1 MIQPKNFF
9 LLRQPT
15 YSINTLFQ
23 FYNRLAGEELSK
35 HTGRNGEF
43 IATSLSD
50 LLRQH
55 YNDPVAQQAIFV
67 ASPAL
72 YERFQRWLSGDI
84 LPEQDKLLITLHK
97 YLIRMCS
104 RPTPYGL
111 FAGCTVGHFGEHTQF
126 RAGTATTLR
135 THTRMDMDCLLAIC
149 QWLSSQPIIRT
160 QLRLFPNSSLYPIG
174 SSLRYIEQQ
183 FDNKQRSY
191 FISVAEAELHLT
203 TVLEAARTGATIQE
217 LATTLTT
224 LNIDQREAVSF
235 VEQLIEGQLLSFE
248 IEPTVTGLHYLN
260 RLTERMASLTGT
272 IEITEQLRQLQ
283 ASLQQPDRLLAYS
296 QVQEWFANHSI
307 RLPSADIVQADAFFD
322 NPTLQLSRHALQLV
336 QRDLEKLLVLNQSN
350 DSPDLDEFKRRFYN
364 RYEDEEVPL
373 ALVIDAESG
382 IGYGSGSTFGVGYAP
397 LIDDLTFVTSPVAQT
412 TTWDWWQTLVMD
424 KYTQALRTNRTAGA
438 IHEIVLTEDDLTY
451 ISSQAITPS
460 VPDSF
465 YAFGTLLA
473 SSAKAVDEGD
483 FQFNLVACKGPSAIN
498 LLSRFGEGNEP
509 LAQQIKQCALA
520 EENYHPDV
528 IIAEIVHLPEN
539 RVGNILIRP
548 TTHQYEIPY
557 MGQSSVEPD
566 YQIPLTDLLVSV
578 HYDETAQGRIILR
591 SKRLNKRIIP
601 RLSNAHNFSQGL
613 PIYRFLCDLQAQ
625 DSHLN
630 IAWNWGVLR
639 TQTYLPRV
647 RYRNII
653 VSRATWQL
661 ACTDLTPDNPLRLV
675 AQLTAAGLP
684 DQFVIA
690 QGDNELFISMHTPA
704 SLALLVQEIRRLTRA
719 GTSGHIKLVEFLSMP
734 DRSPLTNKRHHFTH
748 EVLIPFQN
756 VAAKPFPG
764 LSQSPGVLP
773 QRKFSIG
780 SEWFY
785 LKVYTGEKTSDT
797 LLTETIYPAV
807 KQLLKTQIIDEFFFV
822 RYKDSDAHLRLRFRG
837 NAHLE
842 FYHHVVRVM
851 EKALHEAIQS
861 GIVHSIKVDTYQ
873 RELERYGIEHMPLCE
888 TLFYYDSLST
898 LAFIARTGNE
908 FDENLRFAIAIRK
921 IDKLLVGAGLA
932 PDACLNITGELK
944 ERFFQEFG
952 GSSEL
957 RHQLNEKYRMYRP
970 LMDQALADDFPMAG
984 DLTNWEHL
992 QAELVQKLVRSSPNS
1007 QHLYTILSSV
1017 IHMLVNRLFPSKQ
1030 RAYELVLYHCLARH
1044 YDSLRARQAVVD
1056 A

>member
-1 MIQPKNFF
+1 MVQPKDFF
-9 LLRQPT
+9 ILRQPT
-15 YSINTLFQ
+15 YSLDHLLLV
-23 FYNRLAGEELSK
+23 YNQLA
-35 HTGRNGEF
+35 T
-43 IATSLSD
+43 TPLSD

-55 YNDPVAQQAIFV
+55 YQDPLAQQAIFV

-72 YERFQRWLSGDI
+72 YERFQRWLSGET

-111 FAGCTVGHFGEHTQF
+111 FAGCTVGSFGAQTQL
-126 RAGTATTLR
+126 RAGTTTTLQ
-135 THTRMDMDCLLAIC
+135 THTRIDMDCLLAIC
-149 QWLSSQPIIRT
+149 QWLSNQPIIRE

-183 FDNKQRSY
+183 FDHKQRSY
-191 FISVAEAELHLT
+191 FISVAEAEPHLT
-203 TVLEAARTGATIQE
+203 AVLEAARTGATIQE
-217 LATTLTT
+217 LATRLTT
-224 LNIDQREAVSF
+224 FNIDQHEAISF
-235 VEQLIEGQLLSFE
+235 VKQLIEGQLLSFE
-248 IEPTVTGLHYLN
+248 LEPTVTGLHYLN
-260 RLTERMASLTGT
+260 RLTARIASLSGT
-272 IEITEQLRQLQ
+272 TEITNHLRQLQ
-283 ASLQQPDRLLAYS
+283 TCLQQPDRLLAYA
-296 QVQEWFANHSI
+296 QVQAWFTDRGI
-307 RLPSADIVQADAFFD
+307 PLPSADIVQVDAFFD
-322 NPTLQLSRHALQLV
+322 NPALQLGKHALQLL
-336 QRDLEKLLVLNQSN
+336 QRDLEKLQVLNQPN
-350 DSPDLDEFKRRFYN
+350 KCPDLDEFKRRFYN

-373 ALVIDAESG
+373 ALAIDAESG
-382 IGYGSGSTFGVGYAP
+382 LGYGSGSTFGVGYAP
-397 LIDDLTFVTSPVAQT
+397 LIDDLTFATSPATQA

-424 KYTQALRTNRTAGA
+424 KYTQALRTTRTAGA
-438 IHEIVLTEDDLTY
+438 VHEIVLTEDDLTY
-451 ISSQAITPS
+451 INSQVITSS

-465 YAFGTLLA
+465 YVFGTLLA
-473 SSAKAVDEGD
+473 SSPNAVDEGD
-483 FQFNLVACKGPSAIN
+483 FKFNLLACKGPSAIN
-498 LLSRFGEGNEP
+498 LLSRFGEGHES
-509 LAQQIKQCALA
+509 LAQRLKQCALA
-520 EENYHPDV
+520 EENHHPDV

-578 HYDETAQGRIILR
+578 RYDQTAQGQIILR
-591 SKRLNKRIIP
+591 SRRLNKRIIP

-630 IAWNWGVLR
+630 IAWNWGILR

-653 VSRATWQL
+653 LSRATWQL
-661 ACTDLTPDNPLRLV
+661 ACNELTPDNPLRLV

-704 SLALLVQEIRRLTRA
+704 SLALLAQEIRRLTRA
-719 GTSGHIKLVEFLSMP
+719 DASGHIRLVEFLSMP
-734 DRSPLTNKRHHFTH
+734 DRSPLTSKRDHFTH
-748 EVLIPFQN
+748 ELLIPFKN
-756 VAAKPFPG
+756 LAAKSFSG
-764 LSQSPGVLP
+764 LSQSTGILP

-797 LLTETIYPAV
+797 LLTETIYPV
-807 KQLLKTQIIDEFFFV
+807 VQQLLKTHIIDEFFFV
-822 RYKDSDAHLRLRFRG
+822 RYKDTDSHLRLRFRG

-851 EKALHEAIQS
+851 EKALHEAIES

-873 RELERYGIEHMPLCE
+873 RELERYGLEHMPLCE

-908 FDENLRFAIAIRK
+908 FDENLRVAIAIRK
-921 IDKLLVGAGLA
+921 IDQLLVGAGLA
-932 PDACLNITGELK
+932 PDACLNILGELK

-952 GSSEL
+952 GSPEL
-957 RHQLNEKYRMYRP
+957 RHQLNEKYRTYRP
-970 LMDQALADDFPMAG
+970 LMDQALADDFPIAG
-984 DLTNWEHL
+984 DLTNWEHR
-992 QAELVQKLVRSSPNS
+992 QTELVQKLVHSLANS
-1007 QHLYTILSSV
+1007 HRLYAILSSV
-1017 IHMLVNRLFPSKQ
+1017 IHMMVNRLFPSKQ

-1044 YDSLRARQAVVD
+1044 YDSLRARQKVVD
-1056 A
+1056 P

>member
-1 MIQPKNFF
+1 MIQPKDFF

-15 YSINTLFQ
+15 YSIDLLIR
-23 FYNRLAGEELSK
+23 FYHQLTT
-35 HTGRNGEF
+35 H
-43 IATSLSD
+43 SLTD
-50 LLRQH
+50 LLRKH
-55 YNDPVAQQAIFV
+55 YQDPLAQQAIFV

-72 YERFQRWLSGDI
+72 YERFQRWLSGETI
-84 LPEQDKLLITLHK
+84 PEQEKLLITLHK
-97 YLIRMCS
+97 YLIRTCS

-111 FAGCTVGHFGEHTQF
+111 FAGCTVGYFDEQTQF
-126 RAGTATTLR
+126 RAGTAITLR
-135 THTRMDMDCLLAIC
+135 THTRIDMDCLLAIC
-149 QWLSSQPIIRT
+149 QWLIGQPPIRD

-183 FDNKQRSY
+183 VDDKRRNY
-191 FISVAEAELHLT
+191 FISVAEAEQHLMI
-203 TVLEAARTGATIQE
+203 VLETARSGATIQE
-217 LATTLTT
+217 LASQLTT
-224 LNIDQREAVSF
+224 LNIDAHEAVSF
-235 VEQLIEGQLLSFE
+235 IEQLIEGQLLTFE
-248 IEPTVTGLHYLN
+248 IEPAVTGLHYLD
-260 RLTERMASLTGT
+260 RLTERIAALVGTTG
-272 IEITEQLRQLQ
+272 ITDQLHQLQ
-283 ASLQQPDRLLAYS
+283 NSLHQPDRLLAYG
-296 QVQEWFANHSI
+296 QVQAWFVDRGI
-307 RLPSADIVQADAFFD
+307 RLPSADIVQVDTFFD
-322 NPTLQLSRHALQLV
+322 NPALQLGKHALHIL
-336 QRDLEKLLVLNQSN
+336 QRDLEKLLVLNQPN
-350 DSPDLDEFKRRFYN
+350 NSPDLDEFKRRFYN

-373 ALVIDAESG
+373 SLAIDAESG

-397 LIDDLTFVTSPVAQT
+397 LIDDLTFVTSPATQT

-438 IHEIVLTEDDLTY
+438 VHEIVLTEDELTY
-451 ISSQAITPS
+451 INSQAVTPS

-473 SSAKAVDEGD
+473 SSSKAIDEGD
-483 FQFNLVACKGPSAIN
+483 FQFNLLACKGPSAIN
-498 LLSRFGEGNEP
+498 LLSRFGEGNES
-509 LAQQIKQCALA
+509 LAQQIKQCALT

-557 MGQSSVEPD
+557 LGQSSVEPA
-566 YQIPLTDLLVSV
+566 YQIPLTDLRVSV
-578 HYDETAQGRIILR
+578 HYDQTAQGQIILR

-653 VSRATWQL
+653 ISRATWQL
-661 ACTDLTPDNPLRLV
+661 ACADLTPDNPLRLV

-704 SLALLVQEIRRLTRA
+704 SLALLAQEIRRLSHA
-719 GTSGHIKLVEFLSMP
+719 GSSGHIRLVEFLSMP
-734 DRSPLTNKRHHFTH
+734 DRSPLTSKRDHFTH
-748 EVLIPFQN
+748 EVIIPFQN
-756 VAAKPFPG
+756 AAAKPFPG
-764 LSQSPGVLP
+764 LSQSTGVLP

-785 LKVYTGEKTSDT
+785 LKVYTGEKTSDP
-797 LLTETIYPAV
+797 LLIETIYPVV
-807 KQLLKTQIIDEFFFV
+807 KQLLKTQIIDEFFFI
-822 RYKDSDAHLRLRFRG
+822 RYKDSDPHLRLRFRG

-851 EKALHEAIQS
+851 EKALHEAIES
-861 GIVHSIKVDTYQ
+861 GIVHSVQVDTYQ
-873 RELERYGIEHMPLCE
+873 RELERYGIEHMALCE

-898 LAFIARTGNE
+898 LAFIAHTGHE
-908 FDENLRFAIAIRK
+908 FDENLRVAMAIRK
-921 IDKLLVGAGLA
+921 IDQLLIGAGLT
-932 PDACLNITGELK
+932 PDACLKITGELK

-957 RHQLNEKYRMYRP
+957 RHQLNEKYRTYRP
-970 LMDQALADDFPMAG
+970 LMDQALASDFPIAI
-984 DLTNWEHL
+984 DLTDWEHR
-992 QAELVQKLVRSSPNS
+992 QTELVQKLVRSLANSPR
-1007 QHLYTILSSV
+1007 LYAILSSV

-1044 YDSLRARQAVVD
+1044 YDSIRARRTA
-1056 A
+1056 AGA

>member
-1 MIQPKNFF
+1 MIQPKDFF

-15 YSINTLFQ
+15 YSINTLSQ
-23 FYNRLAGEELSK
+23 FYYQLA
-35 HTGRNGEF
+35 TN
-43 IATSLSD
+43 SLTD
-50 LLRQH
+50 LLRKH
-55 YNDPVAQQAIFV
+55 YQDPLAQQAIFV

-72 YERFQRWLSGDI
+72 YERFQRWLSGEA

-111 FAGCTVGHFGEHTQF
+111 FAGCTVGHFGEQTQL
-126 RAGTATTLR
+126 RAGTTTTLR
-135 THTRMDMDCLLAIC
+135 THTRIDMDCLLAIC
-149 QWLSSQPIIRT
+149 QWLSNQPIIRE

-183 FDNKQRSY
+183 FDTKRRSY
-191 FISVAEAELHLT
+191 FISVAEAEQHLT

-217 LATTLTT
+217 LATKLTT
-224 LNIDQREAVSF
+224 LNIDQHEAVSF

-248 IEPTVTGLHYLN
+248 IEPTVTGLHFLN
-260 RLTERMASLTGT
+260 RLTERIASLTGT
-272 IEITEQLRQLQ
+272 ADITEHLYRLQ
-283 ASLQQPDRLLAYS
+283 KSLQQPDRLLAYS
-296 QVQEWFANHSI
+296 QVQDWFADRGI
-307 RLPSADIVQADAFFD
+307 RPPSADIVQVDAFFD
-322 NPTLQLSRHALQLV
+322 NPTLKLGKHALQLL
-336 QRDLEKLLVLNQSN
+336 QRDLEKLLVLNQPN

-373 ALVIDAESG
+373 ALAIDAESG
-382 IGYGSGSTFGVGYAP
+382 IGYGSSSTFGVGYAP
-397 LIDDLTFVTSPVAQT
+397 LIDDLTFVTSPPNQT

-424 KYTQALRTNRTAGA
+424 KYAHALRTNRTVGA
-438 IHEIVLTEDDLTY
+438 IHEIILTEDDLTH
-451 ISSQAITPS
+451 ISSHAAIPS

-473 SSAKAVDEGD
+473 SSSKAVDEGD
-483 FQFNLVACKGPSAIN
+483 FQFNLLACKGPSAIN

-509 LAQQIKQCALA
+509 LAQQIQQCAAA
-520 EENYHPDV
+520 EENYHSDV

-557 MGQSSVEPD
+557 LGQSSVEPD

-578 HYDETAQGRIILR
+578 HYDQTAKGRIILR

-613 PIYRFLCDLQAQ
+613 PIYRFLCDLQSQ

-647 RYRNII
+647 RYRNLII
-653 VSRATWQL
+653 SRATWQL
-661 ACTDLTPDNPLRLV
+661 ACNDLTPDNPLRLV

-704 SLALLVQEIRRLTRA
+704 SLALLAQEIHRQARA
-719 GTSGHIKLVEFLSMP
+719 GVSGHIRLVEFLSMP
-734 DRSPLTNKRHHFTH
+734 NRSPLTNKRDHFTH
-748 EVLIPFQN
+748 EVIIPFGN
-756 VAAKPFPG
+756 LSAKPFPG
-764 LSQSPGVLP
+764 LSQSMGVLP

-785 LKVYTGEKTSDT
+785 LKVYTGEKTSDI
-797 LLTETIYPAV
+797 LLTETIYPVV

-822 RYKDSDAHLRLRFRG
+822 RYKDTDTHLRLRFRG

-851 EKALHEAIQS
+851 EKALHQAIES
-861 GIVHSIKVDTYQ
+861 GIVHSVQVDTYQ
-873 RELERYGIEHMPLCE
+873 RELERYGKEHMPLCE

-898 LAFIARTGNE
+898 LAFIAHTGNE
-908 FDENLRFAIAIRK
+908 FDENLRVAIAIRK
-921 IDKLLVGAGLA
+921 IDQLLVGAGLA
-932 PDACLNITGELK
+932 PNACLKIVGELK

-957 RHQLNEKYRMYRP
+957 RHQLNEKYRTYRP
-970 LMDQALADDFPMAG
+970 LMDQALAADFPIAG
-984 DLTNWEHL
+984 DLTNWEHP
-992 QAELVQKLVRSSPNS
+992 QAELLQKLVRSLPNS
-1007 QHLYTILSSV
+1007 HRLYAILSSV
-1017 IHMLVNRLFPSKQ
+1017 IHMLINRLFPSKQ

-1044 YDSLRARQAVVD
+1044 YDSVRARKA
-1056 A
+1056 

>member
-1 MIQPKNFF
+1 MIQPKDFF

-15 YSINTLFQ
+15 YSLDTLLQ
-23 FYNRLAGEELSK
+23 FYNQLA
-35 HTGRNGEF
+35 TNP
-43 IATSLSD
+43 LSD

-55 YNDPVAQQAIFV
+55 YQDPIAQQAIFV

-72 YERFQRWLSGDI
+72 YERFQRWLSGET

-111 FAGCTVGHFGEHTQF
+111 FAGCTIGRFGEQTQLQ
-126 RAGTATTLR
+126 AGTTATLR
-135 THTRMDMDCLLAIC
+135 THTRIDMDCLLAIC
-149 QWLSSQPIIRT
+149 QWLSHQPIIRD

-183 FDNKQRSY
+183 FDNKRRSY
-191 FISVAEAELHLT
+191 FISVAEAERHLT

-217 LATTLTT
+217 LANTLTT
-224 LNIDQREAVSF
+224 RNIDQHEAISF

-248 IEPTVTGLHYLN
+248 LEPTVTGLHYLN
-260 RLTERMASLTGT
+260 RLTERIASLADTT
-272 IEITEQLRQLQ
+272 DITEQLHRLQ
-283 ASLQQPDRLLAYS
+283 RSLQQPDRLLAYS
-296 QVQEWFANHSI
+296 EVQQWFTDRNI
-307 RLPSADIVQADAFFD
+307 YPPSADIVQVDTFFGWGD
-322 NPTLQLSRHALQLV
+322 TRNPTLQLGKHALQLV
-336 QRDLEKLLVLNQSN
+336 QRDLEKLLVLNQPN

-364 RYEDEEVPL
+364 RYEDEEIPL
-373 ALVIDAESG
+373 ALALDAESG

-397 LIDDLTFVTSPVAQT
+397 LIDDLTFVTSPPNQT

-424 KYTQALRTNRTAGA
+424 KYTQALRTNRAGDS
-438 IHEIVLTEDDLTY
+438 IHEIILTEADLTY
-451 ISSQAITPS
+451 ISSQVATPS

-483 FQFNLVACKGPSAIN
+483 FQFNLLACKGPSAIN
-498 LLSRFGEGNEP
+498 LLSRFGEGNEA
-509 LAQQIKQCALA
+509 LAQQIQQCAAA

-557 MGQSSVEPD
+557 MGQSSVAPD

-578 HYDETAQGRIILR
+578 HYDQTTQGQIILR

-613 PIYRFLCDLQAQ
+613 PIYRFLCDLQSQ
-625 DSHLN
+625 DAHLN

-653 VSRATWQL
+653 ISRATWQL
-661 ACTDLTPDNPLRLV
+661 ACNDLTPDNPLRLV

-690 QGDNELFISMHTPA
+690 QGDNELFISMHIPE
-704 SLALLVQEIRRLTRA
+704 SLTLLAQEIRRLARS
-719 GTSGHIKLVEFLSMP
+719 GTSARIRLVEFLSMP
-734 DRSPLTNKRHHFTH
+734 DRSPLTNKRDHFTH
-748 EVLIPFQN
+748 EVLIPFGN
-756 VAAKPFPG
+756 LSAKPFSG
-764 LSQSPGVLP
+764 LSQSADVLP

-797 LLTETIYPAV
+797 LLTETIYPV
-807 KQLLKTQIIDEFFFV
+807 VQQLLKTQIIDQFFFV
-822 RYKDSDAHLRLRFRG
+822 RYKDTDPHLRLRFRG

-861 GIVHSIKVDTYQ
+861 GIVHRIKVDTYQ

-908 FDENLRFAIAIRK
+908 FDENLRVAIAIRK
-921 IDKLLVGAGLA
+921 IDQLLIGAGLT
-932 PDACLNITGELK
+932 PNACLIILGELK

-952 GSSEL
+952 GTSAL

-970 LMDQALADDFPMAG
+970 LMDQALADDFPIAG
-984 DLTNWEHL
+984 DLTNWEHR
-992 QAELVQKLVRSSPNS
+992 QAELLQSLVRSLPNS
-1007 QHLYTILSSV
+1007 RQLYAILSSV

-1044 YDSLRARQAVVD
+1044 YDSVRARQAVVS